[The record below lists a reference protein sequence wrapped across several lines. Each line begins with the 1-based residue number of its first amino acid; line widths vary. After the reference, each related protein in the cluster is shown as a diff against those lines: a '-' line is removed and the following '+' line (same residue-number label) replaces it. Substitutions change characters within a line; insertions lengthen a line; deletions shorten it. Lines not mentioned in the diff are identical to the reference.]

1 MLPDV
6 LGEFLK
12 ISESTPVFPDAEKG
26 YLLHKLS
33 SELPVVLDGKVI
45 ILIECI
51 IFKFWNNH
59 QPNISVSNGAVD

>member
-33 SELPVVLDGKVI
+33 SELPVVLDGK
-45 ILIECI
+45 
-51 IFKFWNNH
+51 
-59 QPNISVSNGAVD
+59 SNYYNFN